1 MEGLPKRDTAKRRE
15 RTECHGWCR
24 FEGRQGCTEPR
35 QTRQAREAG
44 DVGDGGGRHKLQG
57 APVAK
62 RKWTKAKGI
71 RIELRGNEANLWRAR
86 QEHRLTQRKR
96 GISGFS
102 GWWESIPEHQLTASG
117 PPTTGAPQA
126 KFLVLFKSLGQS
138 WR

>member
-62 RKWTKAKGI
+62 RKWTKAKGSASSSGATK
-71 RIELRGNEANLWRAR
+71 RTFG
-86 QEHRLTQRKR
+86 EHVKN
-96 GISGFS
+96 
-102 GWWESIPEHQLTASG
+102 TA
-117 PPTTGAPQA
+117 
-126 KFLVLFKSLGQS
+126 
-138 WR
+138 